1 MTKESD
7 SEGLRREIKQ
17 KGREEAI
24 EITMRRTLK
33 VWRHKRK
40 YCFLWPKEDYMG
52 EVMGQVRESLFS
64 YRFFFEKQP
73 IENKFYFL

>member
-33 VWRHKRK
+33 V
-40 YCFLWPKEDYMG
+40 
-52 EVMGQVRESLFS
+52 
-64 YRFFFEKQP
+64 
-73 IENKFYFL
+73 